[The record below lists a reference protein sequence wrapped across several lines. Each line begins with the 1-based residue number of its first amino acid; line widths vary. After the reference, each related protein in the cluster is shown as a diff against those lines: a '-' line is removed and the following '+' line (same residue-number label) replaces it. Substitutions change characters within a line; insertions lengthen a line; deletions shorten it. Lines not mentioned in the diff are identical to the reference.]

1 MEQEY
6 REMFDEVRSSSRLRE
21 EVARMTLMER
31 KPARRRLPKKA
42 LLAAAVLVVLAGT
55 AVAAVSAPGTLKG
68 WFAQE
73 WQETTG
79 TAMDTEQM
87 AVIDELTRP
96 VGVSDTQ
103 NGTTVTVDSVTVGNS
118 TVWMLL
124 KVSGEYTE
132 NTDLRYHFD
141 RMDMTMDPDPDEVET
156 PGGYSLDFPY
166 TGVAEDGT
174 LTMLIRYTIDLAG
187 QGSLLDASRQAT
199 LVLEDVMCNDMTRSG
214 DEDVTLVEGSWTLT
228 FSLEPGEIGPVLAME
243 EIQVPAM
250 DLETRET
257 RTVTLRDVEIT
268 ATDISYVQPAEDQGW
283 NPLKCALVLEDGSA
297 VNWSSGSSRFRD
309 EVYTEWSSV
318 YYWQV
323 PVDLSKVTALRF
335 GDVEISLN

>member
-1 MEQEY
+1 
-6 REMFDEVRSSSRLRE
+6 
-21 EVARMTLMER
+21 MTQMER
-31 KPARRRLPKKA
+31 KPARQRLPKKA

-79 TAMDTEQM
+79 TAMDTEQL
-87 AVIDELTRP
+87 ALIDELTRP

-132 NTDLRYHFD
+132 NPDLRYHFD
-141 RMDMTMDPDPDEVET
+141 RMDMTLDPDPDEVET
-156 PGGYSLDFPY
+156 PGGYGLDFPY

-214 DEDVTLVEGSWTLT
+214 DEDEILAEGSWTLT
-228 FSLEPGEIGPVLAME
+228 FPLEPGEVGTVLTME

-250 DLETRET
+250 DLGTRET
-257 RTVTLRDVEIT
+257 RTITLRDVEIS
-268 ATDISYVQPAEDQGW
+268 ATDITYVQPVEDQEW
-283 NPLKCALVLEDGSA
+283 TPSKCVLGLENGGE
-297 VNWSSGSSRFRD
+297 VNWSSGTSRFWD
-309 EVYTEWSSV
+309 EAQTQWGSTW
-318 YYWQV
+318 YWRV
-323 PVDLSKVTALRF
+323 PVDLSRVTALRF
-335 GDVEISLN
+335 GDVEIPLN